1 MEMLLWVA
9 FRYSPAFPNETQICL
24 LRLRKL
30 RAGAGAE
37 DRMLCIREAG
47 RLKKSGGWI
56 GCVIECGELGTGKAS
71 DVGIDGSQV
80 ETGTGG
86 TLGCSAT

>member
-1 MEMLLWVA
+1 M
-9 FRYSPAFPNETQICL
+9 
-24 LRLRKL
+24 
-30 RAGAGAE
+30 
-37 DRMLCIREAG
+37 
-47 RLKKSGGWI
+47 
-56 GCVIECGELGTGKAS
+56 IECGELGTGKAS

>member
-47 RLKKSGGWI
+47 
-56 GCVIECGELGTGKAS
+56 
-71 DVGIDGSQV
+71 
-80 ETGTGG
+80 
-86 TLGCSAT
+86 